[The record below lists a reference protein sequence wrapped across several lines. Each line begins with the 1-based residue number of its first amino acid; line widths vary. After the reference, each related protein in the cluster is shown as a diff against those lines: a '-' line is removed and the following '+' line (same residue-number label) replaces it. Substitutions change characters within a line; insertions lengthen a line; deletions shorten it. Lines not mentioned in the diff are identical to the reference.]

1 MSSKKGHRPENKKSK
16 GGVENPGGG
25 ENQEP
30 LGPSGSSGGSSTGAA
45 AAARTSAPRKPM
57 GTVPERLVDKADH
70 VYSIVN
76 DALQLMVK
84 RDVPSDVE
92 LATKACLSQVEA
104 WREKIFG
111 LKSSGWVPVEASASK
126 DIVEGDHLRI
136 APDMRETYQ
145 YIFDALGVAPGEEDL
160 VAGLIVKTK
169 RSSRVLVKKPA
180 AGAPGELDGL
190 GQSTHSPE
198 QVFGYVTRS
207 HLVKRSA

>member
-16 GGVENPGGG
+16 GDVENPGGG
-25 ENQEP
+25 ENQE
-30 LGPSGSSGGSSTGAA
+30 SVAA
-45 AAARTSAPRKPM
+45 AAAVKTSTPRKPM

-92 LATKACLSQVEA
+92 LATKECLSQVEA

-111 LKSSGWVPVEASASK
+111 LKSSGWVPVEGSASK

-145 YIFDALGVAPGEEDL
+145 YIFDALGVVPGEEDL
-160 VAGLIVKTK
+160 VAGLVVKTK
-169 RSSRVLVKKPA
+169 RSSRVLVKKLGDEVPGVDD
-180 AGAPGELDGL
+180 AGQPLRSSDM
-190 GQSTHSPE
+190 
-198 QVFGYVTRS
+198 VFGYVTRS